1 MSSRPRRAK
10 PIVVGSNVPAASM
23 TASSVGKILIC
34 APSNAAID
42 ELAKRLSEGV
52 YNSRG
57 ERINPKVV
65 RVGAESSIN
74 VSTRDISLDIL
85 VDKLLDSGGDRDTQE
100 TGTYIKSTRDE
111 IESIKKTRQR
121 KQEELNRVVNDIAK
135 VHALEEE
142 IKVLNAQRMAL
153 SQKLDGLRDKQ
164 KSNNRN
170 MDAARRKY
178 RFEVLSDADIV
189 CSTLSGAGHEQ
200 LETFDFEMVII
211 DEAAQAIELSS
222 LIPLKY
228 RSTRCVMVGGM

>member
-1 MSSRPRRAK
+1 M
-10 PIVVGSNVPAASM
+10 
-23 TASSVGKILIC
+23 
-34 APSNAAID
+34 
-42 ELAKRLSEGV
+42 
-52 YNSRG
+52 
-57 ERINPKVV
+57 
-65 RVGAESSIN
+65 
-74 VSTRDISLDIL
+74 
-85 VDKLLDSGGDRDTQE
+85 
-100 TGTYIKSTRDE
+100 
-111 IESIKKTRQR
+111 
-121 KQEELNRVVNDIAK
+121 NDIAK

-228 RSTRCVMVGGM
+228 RSTRCVMVGGT